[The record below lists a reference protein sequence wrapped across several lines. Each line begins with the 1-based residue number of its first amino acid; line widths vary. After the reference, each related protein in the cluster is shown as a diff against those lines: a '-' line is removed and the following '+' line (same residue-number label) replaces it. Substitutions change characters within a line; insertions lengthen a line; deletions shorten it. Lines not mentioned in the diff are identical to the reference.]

1 MQIIE
6 LVLHLYKRTV
16 LAGIETLRY
25 TPGTETQIILGSNG
39 SGKSSVMD
47 ELTPFPPDK
56 DSMHPGGYKIF
67 RATRDGKEFLL
78 RSDYTGRGAGKHSF
92 IVIEDGV
99 ETSLN
104 ENGTASAQKT
114 LIERYFGI
122 TQDIMDIWI
131 GRTTF
136 TDMPPTKRRDWII
149 KLNGSDLNYAMNIYK
164 RIRTGERD
172 AVGVV
177 KHYAKRLAEE
187 TTDMADQNRI
197 NELEKRVNFITEE
210 LNTYLTQKEPNIPS
224 TDVIRLEL
232 GKLKRQFDEHTSEIL
247 TLRLVKPLCLKD
259 VKNDIHLVDGFISGH
274 EARLNAEERR
284 LDSLYQEKGRIIET
298 IQLLESSGVEK
309 IEELGKAIQTEEKEL
324 DKMIKG
330 NALYNQIK
338 DVNIGEMIGAFK
350 GCKGVL
356 VDVLSNLYDNSDRY
370 YTNEQVKIQ
379 KETALTLSRR
389 MKQGEEMIVR
399 LRHNL
404 EHLQNTEMLSCPQCE
419 HKFIPGFT
427 QTNPVQ
433 VKQQLDVAVKTL
445 GDLEIQYK
453 AAETYVTGATEYAA
467 QIRTVKRLISDN
479 PILQPLW
486 DILHTEGLFKVAPIV
501 HFPTI
506 DNFFNQL
513 EECHQLKAMYD
524 ALVTNQTLYRN
535 LSSTKTDTSS
545 LTGKH
550 IEDLERNINATIDCI
565 EIYKRELTEVR
576 KFSQEVKKA
585 QKANNEIQ
593 LIMKRMEDR
602 FETLM
607 KSIRNSALGKVIHEK
622 QIDLAMTNNTLNTL
636 SKHEALLGEL
646 QREKSAAEEHALA
659 YKALEN
665 VVSPTTGIIAKY
677 IQNSID
683 VFTSDVNSLVDEVWT
698 YPLEILG
705 CGIDTTE
712 VNCKFPLSINDG
724 YLVVDD
730 ISRGSFGQRDIINLM
745 FKLVFG
751 MYLGLQGFPLYLDEL
766 APTLDEQHR
775 QNLIRFINN
784 LMESGKFNQM
794 FMISHYSANHF
805 AFVNAQFLLLDGRN
819 IQTLPPVYNDHAEIT
834 YRNYTEEMVS

>member
-25 TPGTETQIILGSNG
+25 TPESETQIILGSNG
-39 SGKSSVMD
+39 SGKSSIMD

-67 RATRDGKEFLL
+67 RALKDGKEFIL
-78 RSDYTGRGAGKHSF
+78 RSDYSARGAGKHSF
-92 IVIEDGV
+92 IILDDGV

-114 LIERYFGI
+114 LIERYFGV
-122 TQDIMDIWI
+122 TKDIMDIWI

-136 TDMPPTKRRDWII
+136 TSMPPMKRRDWII
-149 KLNGSDLNYAMNIYK
+149 RLSGSDLDYAMNIYK
-164 RIRTGERD
+164 RIRTAERD
-172 AVGVV
+172 ATGVV

-197 NELEKRVNFITEE
+197 NELEKRVKFITDE
-210 LNTYLTQKEPNIPS
+210 LNNYLMLKEPNIPS
-224 TDVIRLEL
+224 VDVIRLEL
-232 GKLKRQFDEHTSEIL
+232 NRLKRQFDEHTAEIL
-247 TLRLVKPLCLKD
+247 TLRLVKPMCLKD
-259 VKNDIHLVDGFISGH
+259 IKNDIHLVDGFISGH
-274 EARLNAEERR
+274 EARLHAEERR
-284 LDSLYQEKGRIIET
+284 LDNFYQEKNRITET
-298 IQLLESSGVEK
+298 IQLLESSGVGK
-309 IEELGKAIQTEEKEL
+309 IEELNKVIQAEEKEL
-324 DKMIKG
+324 NKLIKG
-330 NALYNQIK
+330 NPLYDSIG

-356 VDVLSNLYDNSDRY
+356 YDVLTNLYDNSDRY
-370 YTNEQVKIQ
+370 YTNEQVKQ
-379 KETALTLSRR
+379 KKELGQTLARR
-389 MKQGEEMIVR
+389 MTQGNEMIAR

-404 EHLQNTEMLSCPQCE
+404 EHLQNTEMLACPKCE

-427 QTNPVQ
+427 QNNPVQ

-445 GDLEIQYK
+445 SDLETQYK
-453 AAETYVTGATEYAA
+453 EVESYVTGATEYAT
-467 QIRTVKRLISDN
+467 QIRTVKRIIEDN
-479 PILQPLW
+479 PVLQPLW
-486 DILHTEGLFKVAPIV
+486 DVLHKEGLFKVAPIV

-513 EECHQLKAMYD
+513 EECQQLKLMHD
-524 ALVTNQTLYRN
+524 TLVTNQTIYRN

-545 LTGKH
+545 LTTKH
-550 IEDLERNINATIDCI
+550 IEELDRNINCTIDCI
-565 EIYKRELTEVR
+565 SIYKQELAEVT
-576 KFSQEVKKA
+576 KFSNEVKKA
-585 QKANNEIQ
+585 QAANREIQ

-602 FETLM
+602 FDMMM

-622 QIDLAMTNNTLNTL
+622 QIDLATTNNTLNNL
-636 SKHEALLGEL
+636 SKHEALISEL
-646 QREKSAAEEHALA
+646 TNEKAKAEEHALA
-659 YKALEN
+659 YKALES
-665 VVSPTTGIIAKY
+665 VVSPTHGIIAKY

-683 VFTSDVNSLVDEVWT
+683 VFTADVNSLVDDVWT
-698 YPLEILG
+698 YPMEIMS
-705 CGIDTTE
+705 CGLDSAE

-724 YLVVDD
+724 YLVVED
-730 ISRGSFGQRDIINLM
+730 ISRGSAGQRDIINLM

-819 IQTLPPVYNDHAEIT
+819 IQTLPPTYNDHVEIT